1 MKAVSNASPL
11 IYLAKIKRTRIL
23 PRLFQ
28 EILVANRVYEETVVR
43 GRELGYEDANL
54 IDELVQTGFIRVK
67 KVRQERGFLA
77 GFPIDEGE
85 KRTIQLALNEKIS
98 TVIEDERKA
107 RIAAEIFALE
117 PLGTIEVLL
126 LAVKR
131 GIITRKQ
138 VKEDVLKLV
147 RKGYRIREEILLT
160 ILKELEKP

>member
-1 MKAVSNASPL
+1 VKAVSNASPL

-67 KVRQERGFLA
+67 KVRPERGFLA

-98 TVIEDERKA
+98 TVIADERKA
-107 RIAAEIFALE
+107 RIAAEIFALK
-117 PLGTIEVLL
+117 PLGTIGVLL
-126 LAVKR
+126 LAVKQ